1 MKIAEEPVRLSG
13 RERFSFI
20 SFYWVFY
27 VSRGFAALIIPLYFV
42 SVGVPILG
50 VGVALGVWGAS
61 LLFFEILWGVLMNR
75 MGSGRLVFA
84 AVALT
89 ALTYVLIPLVKSSGG
104 AVATE
109 FVLGASGPILSV
121 VARSGVVRERESMGW
136 ASGFGVLG
144 AVYSLAQV
152 AGSFLGNVSNASFGF
167 VDSFYVAAGIS
178 VTSYLVYLRLGGRRP
193 LDAEHAQ
200 RVTIQEKE
208 PRPALDWRGLPMM
221 CLVAVPTF
229 IGFTF
234 FTNIIQ
240 LVVTQT
246 PSISGTDFQA
256 GIVVSSFWLSTAI
269 FQLLLSRR
277 GMTHVRGWIGAALV
291 ASFGVF
297 ALMTQFQSVWEI
309 ATGAFLAGAC
319 FSVISPLSLSLL
331 MVGIPKRY
339 SGRAMGIYGAAEDV
353 GVILGPLVGSAVW
366 VGFGL
371 TPAYLTLGATYLAVF
386 VPYAI
391 AMRSPPENLKR

>member
-1 MKIAEEPVRLSG
+1 MGG

-27 VSRGFAALIIPLYFV
+27 VSRGFASLIIPLYFV
-42 SVGVPILG
+42 SAGVPILG
-50 VGVALGVWGAS
+50 VGVAIGVWGVS
-61 LLFFEILWGVLMNR
+61 LLFFEILWGVLLDR
-75 MGSGRLVFA
+75 MGSGRLVLT

-89 ALTYVLIPLVKSSGG
+89 VLTYSLVPFVKSSEG
-104 AVATE
+104 AVVTE

-121 VARSGVVRERESMGW
+121 VARSGVVRGRESLGW

-144 AVYSLAQV
+144 AVYSIAQV
-152 AGSFLGNVSNASFGF
+152 TGSILGSLSNASFGF
-167 VDSFYVAAGIS
+167 VYSFYVAAGIS
-178 VTSYLVYLRLGGRRP
+178 AVSYAVYLRLGAGEP
-193 LDAEHAQ
+193 PAAD
-200 RVTIQEKE
+200 RVLRTDPSENE
-208 PRPALDWRGLPMM
+208 PRPPLDWRGLPMM

-240 LVVTQT
+240 LVVTQA
-246 PSISGTDFQA
+246 PSIRGTDLDA

-269 FQLLLSRR
+269 FQLLLSR
-277 GMTHVRGWIGAALV
+277 MAVSNVRWWIGVALV

-297 ALMTQFQSVWEI
+297 ALMTQFVSVWEI
-309 ATGAFLAGAC
+309 AAGAFLAGAC

-339 SGRAMGIYGAAEDV
+339 TGRAMGIYGAAEDI
-353 GVILGPLVGSAVW
+353 GVILGPVVGSAVW
-366 VGFGL
+366 VEFGL
-371 TPAYLTLGATYLAVF
+371 TPAYLTLGAAYLAVF
-386 VPYAI
+386 VPFAL
-391 AMRSPPENLKR
+391 AARRAPENVNR

>member
-1 MKIAEEPVRLSG
+1 VGG
-13 RERFSFI
+13 RERYSFI

-27 VSRGFAALIIPLYFV
+27 VSRGFASLIIPLYFV

-50 VGVALGVWGAS
+50 VGVAIGVWGVS
-61 LLFFEILWGVLMNR
+61 LLFFEILWGVLLDR
-75 MGSGRLVFA
+75 MGSGRLVLA

-89 ALTYVLIPLVKSSGG
+89 VLTYVLIPFVNSSGG
-104 AVATE
+104 AVITE

-121 VARSGVVRERESMGW
+121 VARSGVVRERESLGW

-152 AGSFLGNVSNASFGF
+152 TGSFLGSVSNATFGF

-178 VTSYLVYLRLGGRRP
+178 VVAYAVYLRLGGSKPPTADRI
-193 LDAEHAQ
+193 Q
-200 RVTIQEKE
+200 RTIASGDE
-208 PRPALDWRGLPMM
+208 PRPPLDWRGLPMM

-246 PSISGTDFQA
+246 PSIHGTDFDA

-277 GMTHVRGWIGAALV
+277 GVKNVRGWIGIALLG
-291 ASFGVF
+291 SFVVF
-297 ALMTQFQSVWEI
+297 ALFTQFVSVGAI
-309 ATGAFLAGAC
+309 AIGAFVAGAF

-339 SGRAMGIYGAAEDV
+339 TGRAMGIYGAAEDI
-353 GVILGPLVGSAVW
+353 GVILGPVVGSAVW
-366 VGFGL
+366 VEFGL
-371 TPAYLTLGATYLAVF
+371 TSAYLTLGATYLVIF

-391 AMRSPPENLKR
+391 ASRSKPKNLNR